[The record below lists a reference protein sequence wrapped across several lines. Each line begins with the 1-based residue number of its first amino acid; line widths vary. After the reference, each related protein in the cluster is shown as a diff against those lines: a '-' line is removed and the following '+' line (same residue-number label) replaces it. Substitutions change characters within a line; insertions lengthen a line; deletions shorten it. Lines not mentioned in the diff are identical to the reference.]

1 MTIEE
6 ELKQYI
12 IENFGSITNFCKQI
26 GMSQST
32 LSTIFKRGIQ
42 RTSITKIFAICDGLG
57 ISADAIAQGE
67 IIPREMLDCSE
78 YTDYYYIFDH
88 MLVDGKKL
96 NEYEIFHMKMA
107 YDNSADLIRKMRSSY
122 EPDFFITDSNG
133 NKVFIEVKRSKK

>member
-6 ELKQYI
+6 ELKQFI

-57 ISADAIAQGE
+57 ISADALAEGKIIAKEDYGKSDVE
-67 IIPREMLDCSE
+67 LDRALRLLTYS
-78 YTDYYYIFDH
+78 YYLGID
-88 MLVDGKKL
+88 KKRL
-96 NEYEIFHMKMA
+96 SPEEYEFVKNNLELTIEI
-107 YDNSADLIRKMRSSY
+107 LRKKRN
-122 EPDFFITDSNG
+122 E
-133 NKVFIEVKRSKK
+133 NK